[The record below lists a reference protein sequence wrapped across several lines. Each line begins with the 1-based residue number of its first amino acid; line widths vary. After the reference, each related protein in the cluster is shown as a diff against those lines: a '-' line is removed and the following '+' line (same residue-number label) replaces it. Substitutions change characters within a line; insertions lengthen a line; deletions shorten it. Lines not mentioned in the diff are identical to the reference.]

1 LLLRDDQEPWL
12 NMSRYRA
19 EKNSNNNLD
28 EADHVLAFEQHPLYG
43 RNFFIFGGLFETRVI
58 LPKINKGPG

>member
-1 LLLRDDQEPWL
+1 LLLRDDQEPWV

-19 EKNSNNNLD
+19 EKKPNNNLD
-28 EADHVLAFEQHPLYG
+28 EADHVFAFSQYPLYG

-58 LPKINKGPG
+58 IPKINKGPG

>member
-1 LLLRDDQEPWL
+1 
-12 NMSRYRA
+12 MSRYHA

-28 EADHVLAFEQHPLYG
+28 EADYVLAFEQHPLYG

-58 LPKINKGPG
+58 LPKINKGSG